1 MGPDTIDGIVNEP
14 TVNFAGKDGFF
25 WWVGE
30 VEDSEDPMELG
41 RVKVRVLG
49 YYTNVR
55 GGTTDS
61 LPTEDLPWATV
72 LQHTSQAGNDSQGE
86 SSGQLQPGAI
96 VMGFFM
102 DGQDAQMPIVMG
114 VLRVNKSPD
123 TESSKTFLFTGEAI
137 EPGVAPGAGQLPI
150 GETNI
155 LKTSSR
161 PGNAGNS
168 VGSNNSVPIPNA
180 KTLQTGGIGT
190 PRNIGTEPGVAGSSS
205 NPHKP
210 RNPEKPL
217 PTGNGVGGPWKS
229 LEYQLSYLIEDIADS
244 AGSLISSES
253 GDFIDIVSG
262 KLVKAEQL
270 TAKLANFLSA
280 VFTQIVSAI
289 RQSAS
294 QLVQELQSLT
304 QIQTGLPYAVFT
316 AIQQIISQILSS
328 LCGIDADLLNFIN
341 APIQSLI
348 GIVESFLS
356 SAISKAQMVVQ
367 GVNDII
373 NGVLCGVQ
381 NIIGQL
387 QSIISTITGII
398 GQVSA
403 VAQQIID
410 TWENASAIFEEGT
423 DLFKN
428 GLDSITGIISFFLS
442 LFSSNCNREPTGG
455 KATAGYFP
463 FFGVTYCTPAEL
475 DALDSF
481 RGKSRGSCGDA
492 GSGAG
497 GSNANSGGSI
507 VDSVFAEADPY
518 LTAAKTHIN
527 GAYDV
532 FIGTPGRQSTQRR
545 NENGTTHTSINLNNA
560 VFAEYSYLKKLRQDS
575 PDMTEEEKQKK
586 LDKYKKE
593 QGGGKEDT
601 GNLIADHS
609 SYAGNYTKEVH
620 GDDCETIDKNKVTNV
635 EGDYRLKI
643 TGDCHIEVGGGFFIG
658 AEGAPTVAKNQEG
671 KETSEKVQKHTMRFG
686 SDIDINIAGAKYAIQ
701 AAEIELAGQ
710 SIKTAGANLEVTN
723 TNQQYTGTEI
733 QMNAGSSW
741 SLTTITEYHYINTP
755 PIPTAVTPG
764 VFYKICGSFD
774 ITMASAP
781 TDPFP
786 KFSINNP
793 VGNYS
798 CIVNTGHTT
807 VVNAGPFI
815 VNCLS
820 GLFKI
825 SATGVGT
832 IDATAAL
839 NLQSEG
845 IVRISGKTIF
855 LN

>member
-123 TESSKTFLFTGEAI
+123 TEDSKTFLFTGEAI

-155 LKTSSR
+155 LKASKR
-161 PGNAGNS
+161 PGNSGNS
-168 VGSNNSVPIPNA
+168 VGSNNSVPLPNA
-180 KTLQTGGIGT
+180 QTTQTGGVGT

-210 RNPEKPL
+210 RNPDKPL

-229 LEYQLSYLIEDIADS
+229 LEYQLSYLVEDIADS
-244 AGSLISSES
+244 AGSLISNES
-253 GDFIDIVSG
+253 GDFIDIISG

-289 RQSAS
+289 RQSIS
-294 QLVQELQSLT
+294 QLVAELQQLT
-304 QIQTGLPYAVFT
+304 SIQTGLPYAVFT
-316 AIQQIISQILSS
+316 AIKSIISQILSS
-328 LCGIDADLLNFIN
+328 LCNIDSQLLSFIN
-341 APIQSLI
+341 APIQSVI
-348 GIVESFLS
+348 GIVTSFLN
-356 SAISKAQMVVQ
+356 SAISKAEMVVQ

-381 NIIGQL
+381 SIIGQL
-387 QSIISTITGII
+387 QSIISQVAGLI
-398 GQVSA
+398 GNVSA
-403 VAQQIID
+403 LATTIID
-410 TWENASAIFEEGT
+410 TWNAAASIFEEGT

-428 GLDSITGIISFFLS
+428 GLQSITGIVSFFLS

-455 KATAGYFP
+455 KALAGYYP

-492 GSGAG
+492 GSGPG
-497 GSNANSGGSI
+497 GSNANSGNSI
-507 VDSVFAEADPY
+507 VDCVFAEADPY
-518 LTAAKTHIN
+518 LTAAKTYIN

-532 FIGTPGRQSTQRR
+532 FIGTPGRQSTQHR
-545 NENGTTHTSINLNNA
+545 NENGTTHTSVNLNNA
-560 VFAEYSYLKKLRQDS
+560 VFAEYTYLKKLRQES
-575 PDMTEEEKQKK
+575 PDMSEEEQQKK
-586 LDKYKKE
+586 LDEYKKNQNSGE
-593 QGGGKEDT
+593 DDT
-601 GNLIADHS
+601 GNLVADHS
-609 SYAGNYTKEVH
+609 SYAGNFTREVH
-620 GDDCETIDKNKVTNV
+620 GDDCETVDKNKIVNV

-643 TGDCHIEVGGGFFIG
+643 TGDCHIEVGGGFFFG
-658 AEGAPTVAKNQEG
+658 AEGAPPVAANQEG
-671 KETSEKVQKHTMRFG
+671 KETSENIQKHTMRFG
-686 SDIDINIAGAKYAIQ
+686 SDIDMNIAGAKFALQ
-701 AAEIELAGQ
+701 AAEVEVAAQ
-710 SIKTAGANLEVTN
+710 AIKTAGSNLEITN

-733 QMNAGSSW
+733 MMNAGSSW
-741 SLTTITEYHYINTP
+741 SLTTVSEYHYINVP

-764 VFYKICGSFD
+764 VFYKICGSFSVV
-774 ITMASAP
+774 MASAT

-786 KFSINNP
+786 KFSIDNP

-845 IVRISGKTIF
+845 IVRISGKVIY